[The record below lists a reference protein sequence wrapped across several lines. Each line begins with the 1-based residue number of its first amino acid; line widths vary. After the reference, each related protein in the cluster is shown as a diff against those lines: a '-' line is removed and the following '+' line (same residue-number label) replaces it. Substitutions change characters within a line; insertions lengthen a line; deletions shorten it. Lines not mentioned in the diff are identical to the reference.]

1 MDTVGAYIIMWEP
14 PFLSI
19 MAHLPIL
26 AASILGL
33 LSTFA
38 RAADPSVK
46 CLALK
51 NTLQLENTTI
61 LDAAYIAAPANVSTA
76 GSCQSVALVS
86 AAPLCRVYLVIN
98 TTATSA
104 VHAEAWLPDT
114 WYGRFMGLGNGG
126 LGGCALS

>member
-1 MDTVGAYIIMWEP
+1 MV
-14 PFLSI
+14 FLS
-19 MAHLPIL
+19 LL
-26 AASILGL
+26 ATSILGL
-33 LSTFA
+33 LPAFT
-38 RAADPSVK
+38 RADDPSAK

-51 NTLQLENTTI
+51 NTLHLENTTI
-61 LDAAYIAAPANVSTA
+61 LAATYIAAPANVSTP
-76 GSCQSVALVS
+76 GSCQSSALIS

-126 LGGCALS
+126 LNGCAFS